1 MAWLDN
7 YLLVPMVLLFLTG
20 SALALLRPGP
30 RSILILLAQYISVSW
45 LSITSLPAAGVYAK
59 LITGIL
65 VCVILHLGVR
75 LIEDDPVNFEDQRI
89 SANLSFRVIALLL
102 VTVASVSVARSNLFA
117 QFEISIEANVGAS
130 FLIASSLL
138 NLGLGTEQL
147 RSGIGLLTLISGG
160 ELIYSFIEPSLAL
173 IALLAMVH
181 LGIVLVISYIIS
193 IRTRF
198 GISEN
203 LNQ

>member
-7 YLLVPMVLLFLTG
+7 YLLAPMVLLFLTG

>member
-65 VCVILHLGVR
+65 VCVILYLGVR
-75 LIEDDPVNFEDQRI
+75 LIEDDPVHFEDQRI

>member
-65 VCVILHLGVR
+65 VCVILYLGVR
-75 LIEDDPVNFEDQRI
+75 LIEDVPVHFEDQRI

>member
-7 YLLVPMVLLFLTG
+7 YLFAPMVLLFLTG
-20 SALALLRPGP
+20 SALALLKPGP
-30 RSILILLAQYISVSW
+30 RSIPILAAQYISVSW
-45 LSITSLPAAGVYAK
+45 LSFTSLPAAGVYAK
-59 LITGIL
+59 LITGFL
-65 VCVILHLGVR
+65 VCAILYLGVR
-75 LIEDDPVNFEDQRI
+75 LIDDDPLQRDDQRL

-102 VTVASVSVARSNLFA
+102 VTVASVSVASSDLFA
-117 QFEISIEANVGAS
+117 QFEISTEAKVGAS

-138 NLGLGTEQL
+138 NLGLGIEQL

-198 GISEN
+198 GISGN
-203 LNQ
+203 HNP

>member
-1 MAWLDN
+1 MAWLDT

-65 VCVILHLGVR
+65 VCVIFYLGVR
-75 LIEDDPVNFEDQRI
+75 QIEDVPVQMDDQRL

-102 VTVASVSVARSNLFA
+102 ISVASVSVARSNLFA

-160 ELIYSFIEPSLAL
+160 ELIYGFIEPSLAL

-198 GISEN
+198 GVSEN
-203 LNQ
+203 RKQ

>member
-1 MAWLDN
+1 MAWLDKT
-7 YLLVPMVLLFLTG
+7 LFVPVVLLFLTG
-20 SALALLRPGP
+20 SALAILRPGP
-30 RSILILLAQYISVSW
+30 RSILILAAQYISVSW
-45 LSITSLPAAGVYAK
+45 LSFTSLPAAGVYAK
-59 LITGIL
+59 LITGFL
-65 VCVILHLGVR
+65 VCVILYLGVR
-75 LIEDDPVNFEDQRI
+75 RIDDDPLPGDDQRL

-102 VTVASVSVARSNLFA
+102 VMVASVSVASSNLFA

-193 IRTRF
+193 IRARF

-203 LNQ
+203 QNP

>member
-1 MAWLDN
+1 
-7 YLLVPMVLLFLTG
+7 
-20 SALALLRPGP
+20 
-30 RSILILLAQYISVSW
+30 
-45 LSITSLPAAGVYAK
+45 

-65 VCVILHLGVR
+65 VCVIFYLGVR
-75 LIEDDPVNFEDQRI
+75 QIEDVPVQMDDQRL

-102 VTVASVSVARSNLFA
+102 ISVASVSVARSNLFA

-160 ELIYSFIEPSLAL
+160 ELIYGFIEPSLAL

-198 GISEN
+198 GVSEN
-203 LNQ
+203 RKQ

>member
-7 YLLVPMVLLFLTG
+7 YLFAPMVLLFLTG

-30 RSILILLAQYISVSW
+30 RSIPILVAQYISVSW
-45 LSITSLPAAGVYAK
+45 LSFTSLPAAGVYAK
-59 LITGIL
+59 LITGFL
-65 VCVILHLGVR
+65 VCVIFYLGVR
-75 LIEDDPVNFEDQRI
+75 LIDDDPLQRDDQRL

-102 VTVASVSVARSNLFA
+102 VTVASVSVASSNLFA
-117 QFEISIEANVGAS
+117 QFEISIEAKVGAS

-203 LNQ
+203 HNP